1 MAKRTFRPLNP
12 AAAERRRKA
21 MHAVRQHLADGDHVS
36 AESALRAL
44 PTALRGDPEAEF
56 LKGVLAELRHRPTEA
71 IEHARASLAA
81 HEHPDAVAL
90 LARACRR
97 AGRTEEALAAC
108 DRLDGLKPGA
118 ATVLRAGTL
127 EEAGRFDEAQAVLE
141 PIIEQHAAGTEP
153 LPMPVRVEW
162 SKLLV
167 QSKAYD
173 EAITLIDATL
183 AGLDPQA
190 NDLRRAQ
197 LHIKAKAAD
206 RAKRYDLSFESA
218 SAANDIGRLEF
229 DPDLYTRQVSALIEN
244 WSRES
249 MSTFPISSCDSDLP
263 VFVAGMP
270 RSGTSLIDQII
281 DAHHQAAGVGELS
294 SIEKFAYELSAAW
307 DPGRGEGKQFGKYD
321 AWRWTRQARDYV
333 LEIEGLAPE
342 GAQRVVNKALG
353 NNKLV
358 GLLARLFPKTRVIHA
373 IRDPRDVA
381 ISCFMGGFNNRLH
394 PWTTRL
400 DWASHAWDQSRR
412 MMDHWKASLD
422 VPILDVHYER
432 LVAQPEVEMPR
443 IIEFLGLPWDD
454 RCSRFYESKRTVR
467 TLSYDQ
473 VNRPLYSSSSGRH
486 ANYATHLDGVTFP
499 DYDAWSNV

>member
-1 MAKRTFRPLNP
+1 
-12 AAAERRRKA
+12 
-21 MHAVRQHLADGDHVS
+21 MHAVRQHMADGDLAS
-36 AESALRAL
+36 AEAALRTL
-44 PTALRGDPEAEF
+44 PAQLRGDPEAEF
-56 LKGVLAELRHRPTEA
+56 LRGILAEKRHRPAEA

-97 AGRTEEALAAC
+97 AGHTEEALAAC
-108 DRLDGLKPGA
+108 DRLDALKPDA

-127 EEAGRFDEAQAVLE
+127 EEAGRFDEAKAVLA
-141 PIIEQHAAGTEP
+141 PIVDKHAAEGTP
-153 LPMPVRVEW
+153 LPMPVQVEW

-173 EAITLIDATL
+173 EAIALIDETL
-183 AGLDPQA
+183 DGLEPKAD
-190 NDLRRAQ
+190 DLRRAQ
-197 LHIKAKAAD
+197 LHLKAKAAD
-206 RAKRYDLSFESA
+206 RAKRYDLAFESA
-218 SAANDIGRLEF
+218 SAANDICRLEF
-229 DPDLYTRQVSALIEN
+229 DPELYTTQVSALIEN
-244 WSRES
+244 WSREA
-249 MSTFPISSCDSDLP
+249 MAGFPISSCDSELP
-263 VFVAGMP
+263 VFIAGMP

-281 DAHHQAAGVGELS
+281 DAHPQAAGVGELS

-333 LEIEGLAPE
+333 REIEGLAPD

-358 GLLARLFPKTRVIHA
+358 GLLARLFPKTRIIHA

-400 DWASHAWDQSRR
+400 DWASHAWQQSRR

-422 VPILDVHYER
+422 VQILDVHYER

-443 IIEFLGLPWDD
+443 IIDFLGLPWDS
-454 RCSRFYESKRTVR
+454 RCERFYESKRTVR

-486 ANYATHLDGVTFP
+486 ANYASHIRGIEFP
-499 DYDAWSNV
+499 PYDPWAGD